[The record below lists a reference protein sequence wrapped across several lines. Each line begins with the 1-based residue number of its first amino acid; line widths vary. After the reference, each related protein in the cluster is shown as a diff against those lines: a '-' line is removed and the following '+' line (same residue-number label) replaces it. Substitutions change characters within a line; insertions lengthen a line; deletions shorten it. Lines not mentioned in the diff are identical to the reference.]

1 MHKFD
6 APRRDSRL
14 CMIMY
19 DYVTMS
25 RIDALSLFA
34 KLVFLGLLLR
44 LDPAS
49 NRSEEPPNM
58 PRSSVLRYP
67 SCSLESFETASV
79 LSKNTS
85 L

>member
-1 MHKFD
+1 
-6 APRRDSRL
+6 
-14 CMIMY
+14 
-19 DYVTMS
+19 MS

-49 NRSEEPPNM
+49 NRSEEPLM

-67 SCSLESFETASV
+67 SCSLEF
-79 LSKNTS
+79 
-85 L
+85 